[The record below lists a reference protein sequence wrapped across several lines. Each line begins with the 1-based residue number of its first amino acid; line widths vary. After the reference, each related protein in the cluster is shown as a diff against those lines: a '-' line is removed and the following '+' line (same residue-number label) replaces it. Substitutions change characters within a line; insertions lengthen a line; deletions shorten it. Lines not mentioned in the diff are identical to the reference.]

1 MKTKK
6 ISKEDWNEV
15 LGVHR
20 LFKRI
25 NESVINEYGTTTPI
39 EVVEL
44 IIKDPYGTS
53 CDGLVT
59 IYPNP
64 LSKTEYFI
72 RMQHVDGKTVFDTD
86 LHLMA
91 RGGGGFLKYAS
102 TLTEPAIY
110 PDIEKAVTGDD
121 LKTLPWLSRMHTALV
136 VPTVSV
142 TGEPA
147 TTILF
152 AVDEDAF
159 DIGTLKSN
167 LFLTYA
173 TTSIVLN
180 MLLRIET
187 DTVRKALD
195 EELASIGRIQREFL
209 PKELPVSEDF
219 DCAVYYAT
227 SACAG
232 GDYYDFFRMP
242 DGRTGFIVADVSGHG
257 SPAAIVMA
265 MTRLLLHTYPESVEP
280 PDDVLTNLN
289 KLLSGNLILG
299 QFVTAFYCILDS
311 KSLELTYSNAG
322 HCYPLLLRGSSGTI
336 EELRTK
342 GGIPLGITDA
352 GAFDQVSVTLNKGD
366 MVVIYTDGLM
376 EATNPAGEM
385 YGEGRLKKL
394 LLAGADNSAE
404 ETKNEILRDA
414 FVFCDGEPLKDDITI
429 MVLKL

>member
-20 LFKRI
+20 LFERI
-25 NESVINEYGTTTPI
+25 NESVINEYATTTPI

-44 IIKDPYGTS
+44 IIKDPYGTV
-53 CDGLVT
+53 CDGVVT

-72 RMQHVDGKTVFDTD
+72 RMQHVDSKTVYDTD
-86 LHLMA
+86 LHSRP
-91 RGGGGFLKYAS
+91 RGEGGFLKYAS

-110 PDIEKAVTGDD
+110 PDIEKAVTESD
-121 LKTLPWLSRMHTALV
+121 LKILPWLSRMHTALV
-136 VPTVSV
+136 VPTVGV

-147 TTILF
+147 TTVLL
-152 AVDEDAF
+152 AVGEDAF

-173 TTSIVLN
+173 TTSIILN
-180 MLLRIET
+180 MLLRMET

-209 PKELPVSEDF
+209 PKELPVSEVF

-232 GDYYDFFRMP
+232 GDYYDFFRMAG
-242 DGRTGFIVADVSGHG
+242 GRMGFIVADVSGHG

-311 KSLELTYSNAG
+311 QSLKLTYSNAG
-322 HCYPLLLRGSSGTI
+322 HCYPLLLRGASGTI

-342 GGIPLGITDA
+342 GGIPLGITSA
-352 GAFDQVSVTLNKGD
+352 GVFDEVSVDLAKGD
-366 MVVIYTDGLM
+366 IVVIYTDGLM
-376 EATNPAGEM
+376 EAVNPAGEM
-385 YGEGRLKKL
+385 YGDERLKKL
-394 LLAGADNSAE
+394 LLRSADSSAE
-404 ETKNEILRDA
+404 EVKNEILRDA
-414 FVFCDGEPLKDDITI
+414 FVFCDGEALKDDITI
-429 MVLKL
+429 MVLKV

>member
-6 ISKEDWNEV
+6 ISREDWNEV

-20 LFKRI
+20 LFERI
-25 NESVINEYGTTTPI
+25 NESVINEYATTTPI
-39 EVVEL
+39 EVVDL
-44 IIKDPYGTS
+44 IIKDPYGTD
-53 CDGLVT
+53 CDGVVT

-64 LSKTEYFI
+64 TSKTEYFI
-72 RMQHVDGKTVFDTD
+72 RMQHVDAKTVYNPE
-86 LHLMA
+86 LHSMP
-91 RGGGGFLKYAS
+91 RGEGGFLKYAS
-102 TLTEPAIY
+102 TLTTPAIY
-110 PDIEKAVTGDD
+110 PDISKEVTEGD
-121 LKTLPWLSRMHTALV
+121 LKILPWLSRMHTAMV

-147 TTILF
+147 TTVLL

-180 MLLRIET
+180 MILRMET

-232 GDYYDFFRMP
+232 GDYYDFFRMAG
-242 DGRTGFIVADVSGHG
+242 GRTGFIVADVSGHG

-280 PDDVLTNLN
+280 PEDVLTNLN

-299 QFVTAFYCILDS
+299 QFVTAFYCILNP
-311 KSLELTYSNAG
+311 ETMTLTYSNAG
-322 HCYPLLLRGSSGTI
+322 HCYPLLLRGASGAI

-352 GAFDQVSVTLNKGD
+352 GTFDRASVTLAKGD
-366 MVVIYTDGLM
+366 IVVIYTDGLM
-376 EATNPAGEM
+376 EAMNSAGEM
-385 YGEGRLKKL
+385 YGDGRLKKL
-394 LLAGADNSAE
+394 LKSGADSSAE
-404 ETKNEILRDA
+404 EIKNDILRDV
-414 FVFCDGEPLKDDITI
+414 FVFCDGESLKDDITI
-429 MVLKL
+429 MVLKV